1 MTYRAPPLLL
11 AVLGSFAVSCGG
23 DELTLPNEGQPAE
36 LRVVR
41 GDEQNGTVGQALAD
55 SLVVQVRDRFGNAV
69 PSVEVSWTAEF
80 GGSVA
85 PETSVTDANGR
96 AGTQR
101 VLGAQPG
108 IYTTVAMVSAL
119 PEAPVVFRTTGVAA
133 KLSILT
139 QPSPSG
145 VSGVVLER
153 QPVIQLLDADANP
166 VARAGVVVT
175 AQIAGGGGELDGATS
190 VASDDAGVVT
200 FTDLAIRGSP
210 GIRTLIFAADAF
222 ASVASAPIAVGVGA
236 PATIAIAAGDGQSA
250 TVNTAVATAPA
261 VAIRDGDDN
270 PVPGIPVTFAVTSGG
285 GSLGAATVTTGAD
298 GIAAVGSWTL
308 GTTAG
313 TNTLTAQ
320 VEGLELAGSP
330 ATFTAIG
337 VAGPLSAEQSTVSV
351 APGTIT
357 ASAGGVTTTVTVT
370 AKDAF
375 GNPLQDL
382 PVTLSANGGGNILS
396 QPQQPTNASG
406 VATGRLASTVAGPH
420 VVSAAISGQ
429 NVPATATV
437 TVTAAAPSAANSSA
451 SVGNGTAGQATTVS
465 VELKDAFNNAVNGA
479 AARIAVAVSGAN
491 TAAGGAAQGQGNGTY
506 SVTYTPHIAG
516 TDVIAVTVDGAPV
529 SNSPISSAVSAGPAS
544 PATTT
549 AQLPTTASVFS
560 PLPVVVAVRD
570 ADGNLRTAGGDEVRV
585 RTDGVDV
592 VATHNGDGTYSAS
605 FAPPGLG
612 TIAVEVLL
620 NGSPIAGSPFSVT
633 ITLF

>member
-1 MTYRAPPLLL
+1 LTYRARPLLL
-11 AVLGSFAVSCGG
+11 AVLGSLAVSCGG

-36 LRVVR
+36 LVVVR

-69 PSVEVSWTAEF
+69 GGVEVSWTAEF
-80 GGSVA
+80 GGSVDPA
-85 PETSVTDANGR
+85 ASVTDAGGR

-101 VLGAQPG
+101 ILGPQPG
-108 IYTTVAMVSAL
+108 IYTTVATVSSL
-119 PEAPVVFRTTGVAA
+119 PDAPVVFRTTGVAA
-133 KLSILT
+133 KLSIVT

-145 VSGVVLER
+145 VSGVALER

-166 VARAGVVVT
+166 VARAGVIVT
-175 AQIAGGGGELDGATS
+175 AQIAGGGGELDGTTG

-236 PATIAIAAGDGQSA
+236 PASIAVAAGDGQSA
-250 TVNTAVATAPA
+250 TVNTAVTTAPA
-261 VAIRDGDDN
+261 AAIRDGDGN
-270 PVPGIPVTFAVTSGG
+270 PVPGIPVTFAVASGG
-285 GSLGAATVTTGAD
+285 GSVTGPTVTTGAD
-298 GIAAVGSWTL
+298 GIATVGGWTL
-308 GTTAG
+308 GATAG
-313 TNTLTAQ
+313 TNTLVAQ
-320 VEGLELAGSP
+320 VEGLELQGSP
-330 ATFTAIG
+330 ATFTAVG
-337 VAGPLSAEQSTVSV
+337 VPGPLSADQSTISVS
-351 APGTIT
+351 PGSIT
-357 ASAGGVTTTVTVT
+357 ASAGGVTSTITVT

-375 GNPLQDL
+375 GNPLPDL
-382 PVTLSANGGGNILS
+382 PVTLSANGGGNILT

-406 VATGRLASTVAGPH
+406 VATGRLAATVAGPH

-429 NVPATATV
+429 TLAATATV
-437 TVTAAAPSAANSSA
+437 TVTAAGPSPANSSA
-451 SVGNGTAGQATTVS
+451 SVGNGTAGAATTVT
-465 VELKDAFNNAVNGA
+465 VELKDAFNNPVNGA
-479 AARIAVAVSGAN
+479 GARIAVAVSGAN
-491 TAAGGAAQGQGNGTY
+491 TASGGSAQGQGGGTY
-506 SVTYTPHIAG
+506 AVTYTPHLAG
-516 TDVIAVTVDGAPV
+516 TDVVAVTVDGTPV
-529 SNSPISSAVSAGPAS
+529 SNSPLTSAVSAGPAS

-549 AQLPTTASVFS
+549 AQLPATASVFS
-560 PLPVVVAVRD
+560 PVPVLVTVRD

-585 RTDGVDV
+585 RTTGVDV

-612 TIAVEVLL
+612 TIAVEVLV

>member
-1 MTYRAPPLLL
+1 LTYRARPLLL

-69 PSVEVSWTAEF
+69 PAVEVSWTAEF

-108 IYTTVAMVSAL
+108 IYTTVAMVSTL
-119 PEAPVVFRTTGVAA
+119 PDAPVVFRTTGVAA

-139 QPSPSG
+139 QPAPSG

-261 VAIRDGDDN
+261 VSIRDGDDN
-270 PVPGIPVTFAVTSGG
+270 PVPGIPVTFAVASGG
-285 GSLGAATVTTGAD
+285 GSVGAAIVTTGAD
-298 GIAAVGSWTL
+298 GIAAVGGWTL

-330 ATFTAIG
+330 ATFTAVG
-337 VAGPLSAEQSTVSV
+337 VAGPLSADQSTVSV

-357 ASAGGVTTTVTVT
+357 ASAGGITTTVTVT

-375 GNPLQDL
+375 GNPLRDL

-437 TVTAAAPSAANSSA
+437 TVTAAGPSAANSSA

-491 TAAGGAAQGQGNGTY
+491 TAAGGAAQGQGNGSY

-516 TDVIAVTVDGAPV
+516 TDVIVVTVDGAPV
-529 SNSPISSAVSAGPAS
+529 SNSPISSTVSAGPAS

-549 AQLPTTASVFS
+549 AQLPATASVFS
-560 PLPVVVAVRD
+560 PLPVLVVVRD

>member
-1 MTYRAPPLLL
+1 MTNRVRPLLL

-23 DELTLPNEGQPAE
+23 DELTLPNEGQPSE

-41 GDEQNGTVGQALAD
+41 GDEQNGTVGQPLAD
-55 SLVVQVRDRFGNAV
+55 SLVVQVRDRFENAV
-69 PSVEVSWTAEF
+69 PGVEVSWTAEF
-80 GGSVA
+80 GGTVEPA
-85 PETSVTDANGR
+85 TSVTDANGR

-108 IYTTVAMVSAL
+108 IYTTVAMVSSL

-145 VSGVVLER
+145 VSGVMLER
-153 QPVIQLLDADANP
+153 QPVLQLLDADANP

-175 AQIAGGGGELDGATS
+175 AQIAGGGGELDGTTS
-190 VASDDAGVVT
+190 VASDDTGVVT
-200 FTDLAIRGSP
+200 FTDLAIRGAP

-236 PATIAIAAGDGQSA
+236 PASIAVAAGDGQSA
-250 TVNTAVATAPA
+250 TVNTAVPTAPA
-261 VAIRDGDDN
+261 VVVKDGDDN
-270 PVPGIPVTFAVTSGG
+270 PVPGIPITFAVASGG
-285 GSLGAATVTTGAD
+285 GSVSGATVTTGPD
-298 GIAAVGSWTL
+298 GVATVGGWTL

-313 TNTLTAQ
+313 TNTLAAQ

-330 ATFTAIG
+330 ATFTAVG
-337 VAGPLSAEQSTVSV
+337 VPGPLSADQSTVSV
-351 APGTIT
+351 SPGTIT
-357 ASAGGVTTTVTVT
+357 ASAGGVTSTITVT

-375 GNPLQDL
+375 GNPLRDL

-406 VATGRLASTVAGPH
+406 VATGRLASTVAGSH

-429 NVPATATV
+429 SLAATATV
-437 TVTAAAPSAANSSA
+437 TVTAAGPSAANSSA
-451 SVGNGTAGQATTVS
+451 SVGNGTAGQATTVTI
-465 VELKDAFNNAVNGA
+465 ELKDAFNNPVNGA
-479 AARIAVAVSGAN
+479 AARIAVAVGGAN
-491 TAAGGAAQGQGNGTY
+491 TAAGGPAQGQGGGSY
-506 SVTYTPHIAG
+506 SASYTPHIAG
-516 TDVIAVTVDGAPV
+516 TDVIAVSVDGVPV

-549 AQLPTTASVFS
+549 AQLPATASVFS
-560 PLPVVVAVRD
+560 QVPVVVAVRD

-605 FAPPGLG
+605 FAPPGIG
-612 TIAVEVLL
+612 VIAVEVLV
-620 NGSPIAGSPFSVT
+620 NGSPIAGSPFAVT